1 MRFIAAAL
9 MCLWSVPGFAQGLW
23 PNTTYDP
30 AIPTLESVVG
40 HGPGEEITTP
50 YQIGRYLEALA
61 QAAPDRTRLVEYAT
75 SWEGRP
81 LHYLIVSS
89 PERIA
94 RLDEIRSGMQALAS
108 GAPDAERHIADLPV
122 VVWLIHGVH
131 GNEISSSDAA
141 LAEAYHLLAARGN
154 ADVDLTLREALVIID
169 PMQNPD
175 GRNRFITHNRLGRGL
190 EPDPH
195 PQSAEH
201 DEPWPGGRSNH
212 YLFDMNRDW
221 FALTQPE
228 TKGRVKTMLE
238 WYPQVVVDLH
248 EMGGN
253 STYYFAPPADPINPL
268 ITEAQRR
275 SLDMFGRANAAE
287 FDRRGFGYFVRE
299 VFDAFYP
306 GYGDSWP
313 GFHGA
318 VSMTYEQASAR
329 GLAFRR
335 SDESI
340 LTYKQG
346 VTQHFTAAIMT
357 AITAARNREQLLRD
371 FHQYRRSAVEMGQK
385 GTREYIIL
393 PGQDPSRAARLAE
406 LLAAQGIQVRE
417 AEGAFQAGGRDV
429 PAGAFIVPLAQPA
442 GRLVRNLLDPDVQM
456 DEAFLKEQDRRR
468 KVRLPDQIYDVTAW
482 SLPLMFDVEVVASD
496 RPATVKTREVAP
508 LETPAGRAPSG
519 PPNPAP
525 SGPPN
530 ASASGPSADQAPL
543 PAGTIGFL
551 MPWGTGAAAVAI
563 AALGDDIRIHTTREA
578 FTHGGREF
586 GIGTAFIRLA
596 GNPDGTAATLQA
608 LAQQH
613 RAELVPIT
621 ETWTEQGISLGSNRT
636 AALRAPRVVM
646 AWDSPAS
653 SLSAGWA
660 RYVLEQRYGQ
670 RVTAM
675 RTSTLQNYHLQ
686 DFDVL
691 VLPSGTYT
699 FNEDG
704 LRRLRDWIRNGGTLI
719 TVGEASRWAA
729 RDRNNLLATNTLWRD
744 GTPERDAPEGQGAQG
759 AGSTQ
764 KPEQKP
770 DTTKPFDFDKA
781 IQPERERPENLA
793 GAILRVNLYPYHWLK
808 AGLDDEIQTV
818 IEGSRVFAPIRLDN
832 GTNVGVYAKQDRL
845 VAAGLVW
852 EEAKPLLAERAY
864 LMHQPMGRGQIIAF
878 AEDPNY
884 RAYAEATQLL
894 FINAVL
900 LGSAR

>member
-9 MCLWSVPGFAQGLW
+9 ICLWSSPAFAQGLW

-40 HGPGEEITTP
+40 HGHGDEITTP

-61 QAAPDRTRLVEYAT
+61 KAAPDRTRLVEYAT

-81 LHYLIVSS
+81 LHYLIVGSA
-89 PERIA
+89 ERMA
-94 RLDEIRSGMQALAS
+94 KLDELRTGLQSVAS
-108 GAPDAERHIADLPV
+108 GAPEAERLIANLPV

-175 GRNRFITHNRLGRGL
+175 GRNRFITHNRFGRGL
-190 EPDPH
+190 EPDAH
-195 PQSAEH
+195 PQSAER

-212 YLFDMNRDW
+212 YLFDMNRDY
-221 FALTQPE
+221 FAISQPE
-228 TKGRVKTMLE
+228 TRGRVKTMLE

-335 SDESI
+335 NDESI

-371 FHQYRRSAVEMGQK
+371 FHQYRRTAVEMGQK
-385 GTREYIIL
+385 GTREYVIL
-393 PGQDPSRAARLAE
+393 PGQDASRAARLAQ

-417 AEGAFQAGGRDV
+417 AEAAFKAGDRDV

-442 GRLVRNLLDPDVQM
+442 GRLARNLLDPDVKM
-456 DEAFLKEQDRRR
+456 DDAFLKEQDRRR
-468 KVRLPDQIYDVTAW
+468 KARQPDQIYDVTAW

-496 RPATVKTREVAP
+496 RAATVKTREVSGAAILTP
-508 LETPAGRAPSG
+508 DAPAGQAAP
-519 PPNPAP
+519 ALP
-525 SGPPN
+525 S
-530 ASASGPSADQAPL
+530 
-543 PAGTIGFL
+543 GTIGFL
-551 MPWGTGAAAVAI
+551 MPWGAGAAALSI
-563 AALGDDIRIHTTREA
+563 EALRDDIRIQTTREA

-596 GNPDGTAATLQA
+596 GNPEGSAAKLQA
-608 LAQQH
+608 LAQKH
-613 RAELVPIT
+613 RAELVPIA

-636 AALRAPRVVM
+636 GALRAPRVVM

-691 VLPSGTYT
+691 VLPSGTYS

-704 LRRLRDWIRNGGTLI
+704 LRRLREWVRNGGTLI
-719 TVGEASRWAA
+719 TLAEASRWAA
-729 RDRNNLLATNTLWRD
+729 RDRNNLLSTNTLWRD
-744 GTPERDAPEGQGAQG
+744 GTPERDAPEGQAGSGG
-759 AGSTQ
+759 AGGASASTQ
-764 KPEQKP
+764 KP
-770 DTTKPFDFDKA
+770 DTSKPFDFDKA

-793 GAILRVNLYPYHWLK
+793 GAILRVTLSPYHWLR

-818 IEGSRVFAPIRLDN
+818 IEGARVFAPIRLNN

>member
-9 MCLWSVPGFAQGLW
+9 FCLWSVPAFAQGLW
-23 PNTTYDP
+23 PGTTYDS
-30 AIPTLESVVG
+30 AIPTLEAVVG
-40 HGPGEEITTP
+40 HGHGEEITP
-50 YQIGRYLEALA
+50 PDQIGRYLEALSK
-61 QAAPDRTRLVEYAT
+61 AAPDRTRLVEYAK

-81 LHYLIVSS
+81 LHYLIVGS
-89 PERIA
+89 PERIGK
-94 RLDEIRSGMQALAS
+94 LDEIRRGMQALAAG
-108 GAPDAERHIADLPV
+108 GADAERLIPSLPV

-175 GRNRFITHNRLGRGL
+175 GRHRFIIHNMLGRGL

-195 PQSAEH
+195 PQSAER

-212 YLFDMNRDW
+212 YLFDMNRDY
-221 FALTQPE
+221 FAMSQPE
-228 TKGRVKTMLE
+228 TKGRVRTMLE

-275 SLDMFGRANAAE
+275 SLDMFGRANATE
-287 FDRRGFGYFVRE
+287 FDRRGFAYFVRE

-329 GLAFRR
+329 GLSFKRD
-335 SDESI
+335 DESI
-340 LTYKQG
+340 LTYQQG
-346 VTQHFTAAIMT
+346 VIQHFTAAITT
-357 AITAARNREQLLRD
+357 AVTAARHRERLLRD
-371 FHQYRRSAVEMGQK
+371 FYEYRRSAIALGQK
-385 GTREYIIL
+385 GTREYVIL
-393 PGQDPSRAARLAE
+393 PGQDPSRAERLAR
-406 LLAAQGIQVRE
+406 LLAAQGVQVRQ
-417 AEGAFQAGGRDV
+417 AEDSFQTAGRDV
-429 PAGAFIVPLAQPA
+429 PRGAFIVPLAQPA
-442 GRLVRNLLDPDVQM
+442 GRLARNLLDPDVQM

-468 KVRLPDQIYDVTAW
+468 KARLPDQIYDVTAW
-482 SLPLMFDVEVVASD
+482 SLPLMFDVEVVASE
-496 RPATVKTREVAP
+496 RAANVKTREVA
-508 LETPAGRAPSG
+508 AGEE
-519 PPNPAP
+519 PPVQPVQIPQGA
-525 SGPPN
+525 
-530 ASASGPSADQAPL
+530 
-543 PAGTIGFL
+543 IGFL
-551 MPWGTGAAAVAI
+551 MPWGTGAAALSI
-563 AALGDDIRIHTTREA
+563 EALRDGIRIQTAGEA
-578 FTHGGREF
+578 FSHGGREYPL
-586 GIGTAFIRLA
+586 GTAFIRIA
-596 GNPDGTAATLQA
+596 GNPDGTVATLQA
-608 LAQQH
+608 LARKH

-636 AALRAPRVVM
+636 AQLKTARVLL

-670 RVTAM
+670 RVTIM
-675 RTSTLQNYHLQ
+675 RTSTLQNYNLGDH
-686 DFDVL
+686 DVL
-691 VLPSGTYT
+691 VLPSGNYNFT
-699 FNEDG
+699 EES
-704 LRRLRDWIRNGGTLI
+704 LRRLRDWIRSGGTLI
-719 TVGEASRWAA
+719 TVAEASRWAA
-729 RDRNNLLATNTLWRD
+729 RERTNLLSTHTLWRD
-744 GTPERDAPEGQGAQG
+744 GTPEREEPEGQSAAAGA
-759 AGSTQ
+759 STQ
-764 KPEQKP
+764 KPETSKP
-770 DTTKPFDFDKA
+770 DTSKPFDFDKA
-781 IQPERERPENLA
+781 IQPERERPESLA
-793 GAILRVNLYPYHWLK
+793 GAILRVALYPYHWLT

-818 IEGSRVFAPIRLDN
+818 VEGSRVFAPIRLNN
-832 GTNVGVYAKQDRL
+832 GTNVGVYARRDRL

-852 EEAKPLLAERAY
+852 DEAQPLLAERAY
-864 LMHQPMGRGQIIAF
+864 LMHQPMGRGHIIAF

-900 LGSAR
+900 LGAAY